1 MLTLS
6 LVGGVVNFTAK
17 GTTLNSPSSVS
28 AATNEDVAGALVR
41 HPFLVPCTSRA
52 PIDTNSLLRPLLT
65 QASPNSAMRGTIY
78 IYANNKHKWE
88 KRWFVLD
95 NDLLFYYKNAS
106 VQPTNHL
113 AVIVAQRLT
122 TLMCYV

>member
-6 LVGGVVNFTAK
+6 LVGDAVNPTAK
-17 GTTLNSPSSVS
+17 GPTLNSPSAMS
-28 AATNEDVAGALVR
+28 AATSEDVAGALVR
-41 HPFLVPCTSRA
+41 LLLLVPSSPCTSRD
-52 PIDTNSLLRPLLT
+52 PTDTDSLLRPLLT
-65 QASPNSAMRGTIY
+65 QASPNSAMRGIIY

-106 VQPTNHL
+106 VQPTNL
-113 AVIVAQRLT
+113 LT
-122 TLMCYV
+122 CGGQQ